1 MAHVDVDL
9 KNVQEQ
15 FTFDGK
21 LKKNV
26 LLIGG
31 IGVVLFVLGAIF
43 LMMGGGHDDH
53 HAAVQHATE
62 VASVASDGAH
72 GDAHGGGHH
81 GEFHWYQR
89 IIVDFWMSG
98 VFFTGVALLGFFFF
112 ALQYVANSGWPTLIM
127 RVMLNFRQFI
137 PVGGI
142 VLLITFLVGS
152 HTIFHWTHDGI
163 ADPNSPT
170 YDAIIAGKTDFLNVP
185 FFLFRMVLFVTIWTF
200 FGFILNKVTKAED
213 QDMSGTTKYFRKA
226 QRLSVAFLIFFG
238 ISESITSWDWIM
250 SIDTHWFSTLFGWYI
265 LAGWLVT
272 AVAFMSLFVLIL
284 QDMGYLKLVN
294 ENHLHDLG
302 KFLFGFSIFWS
313 YLWFSQFLLI
323 YYANIPE
330 ETVYFI
336 DRLKSDTYAPL
347 FFGILVTNFLFP
359 FFVLM
364 TRDAKR
370 KTIMMKIV
378 AVVVIFGHFMEYCLL
393 IVPGSLKEN
402 GGFGLTEI
410 GTGMIFLSI
419 FLYLY
424 FTGLSKGGLIPQ
436 NHPMLEESVH
446 HHT

>member
-9 KNVQEQ
+9 KNIQEQ
-15 FTFDGK
+15 FSFEGK

-53 HAAVQHATE
+53 HAAVEHATE
-62 VASVASDGAH
+62 VASVHSGDAH

-81 GEFHWYQR
+81 AEFHWYDR
-89 IIVDFWMSG
+89 IIVDVWMSG

-137 PVGGI
+137 PVGGV
-142 VLLITFLVGS
+142 VLLLTFLVGS

-163 ADPNSPT
+163 ADPNSPA
-170 YDAIIAGKTDFLNVP
+170 YDAIIAGKTDFLNTP
-185 FFLFRMVLFVTIWTF
+185 FFLFRMVLFVSVWTF
-200 FGFILNKVTKAED
+200 FGFVLNKITKQED
-213 QDMSGTTKYFRKA
+213 LDMSGTTKYFRKA
-226 QRLSVAFLIFFG
+226 QRISVAFLIFFG

-250 SIDTHWFSTLFGWYI
+250 SIDTHWYSTLFGWYI

-272 AVAFMSLFVLIL
+272 AVAFMSLFVVTL
-284 QDMGYLKLVN
+284 QEMGYLKHVN

-330 ETVYFI
+330 ETIYFI
-336 DRLKSDTYAPL
+336 DRLRSSTYSPL
-347 FFGILVTNFLFP
+347 FFTILITNFLFP

-364 TRDAKR
+364 TRDSKR
-370 KTIMMKIV
+370 KTLLMKIV
-378 AVVVIFGHFMEYCLL
+378 AVVVIFGHFLEYALL
-393 IVPGSLKEN
+393 IIPGTLKEN

-410 GTGMIFLSI
+410 GSGLIFLSI

-436 NHPMLEESVH
+436 NHPMIEESVH